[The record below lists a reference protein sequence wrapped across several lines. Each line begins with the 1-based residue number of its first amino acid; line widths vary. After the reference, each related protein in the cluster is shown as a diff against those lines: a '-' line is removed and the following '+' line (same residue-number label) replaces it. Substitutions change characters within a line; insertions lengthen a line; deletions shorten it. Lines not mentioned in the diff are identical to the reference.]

1 MLKFLKNLFLVK
13 DVTIRLEESNLVG
26 ILTNWNSDEL
36 FKELFLDPNFKVSL
50 LCTYTQHYSELLDY
64 YHHKKELKL
73 ITISA
78 YNYFKNIDYDLFNEY
93 NLRLIDYMK
102 KSTPSRYIE
111 HDILECQELFSLF
124 KK

>member
-1 MLKFLKNLFLVK
+1 MLKFFKNLFVVK
-13 DVTIRLEESNLVG
+13 DVTIKLEEPKLIELISSWKN
-26 ILTNWNSDEL
+26 DAL
-36 FKELFLDPNFKVSL
+36 FKELFINPNFKVSL

-73 ITISA
+73 VTISA

-93 NLRLIDYMK
+93 NLRLIEYMK